1 MLVYFFIFVF
11 LRNHR
16 AIFQSGCAILYS
28 PSNTGLTSRLCLLTS
43 FQWHP
48 YDSLLSVESSFSLM
62 ANELH
67 VAILK
72 KNQTGKMKLLVMK
85 MHSFILNIPWRSEKQ
100 TKRACSGKKYSE

>member
-1 MLVYFFIFVF
+1 
-11 LRNHR
+11 
-16 AIFQSGCAILYS
+16 
-28 PSNTGLTSRLCLLTS
+28 
-43 FQWHP
+43 
-48 YDSLLSVESSFSLM
+48 M

-85 MHSFILNIPWRSEKQ
+85 MHSFILNIHWRSEKQ